1 MEIPFTIKES
11 QTSGTL
17 FHLETFQGG
26 AGAIMIRGAYRAD
39 DLVTPGQ
46 TLVFTEHDGTP
57 LELTASAAT
66 IDGHVD
72 LGPEGA
78 SDFAVAFGLD

>member
-1 MEIPFTIKES
+1 MEIPFTVKDS

-17 FHLETFQGG
+17 FHLETFQ
-26 AGAIMIRGAYRAD
+26 AEDGAIMIRGAYRAD

-57 LELTASAAT
+57 LELSASAAT
-66 IDGHVD
+66 TDGHVD

-78 SDFAVAFGLD
+78 SDFAIAFGLD